1 MSKVSHK
8 LVNIGGIT
16 LDTNNIL
23 IISACIVAIM
33 LVGMIVRVKIWK
45 IIKLIFNS
53 ILGGVLI
60 FLINQI
66 GTTFGLHI
74 GLNVITSI
82 FIGIFGIPGALLLAT
97 VSYLM

>member
-82 FIGIFGIPGALLLAT
+82 FIGIFGIPGALLLVAMK
-97 VSYLM
+97 VF

>member
-23 IISACIVAIM
+23 IISACIVVIM

-82 FIGIFGIPGALLLAT
+82 FIGIFGIPGALLLVAMK
-97 VSYLM
+97 VF

>member
-1 MSKVSHK
+1 M
-8 LVNIGGIT
+8 
-16 LDTNNIL
+16 DTNNIL

>member
-45 IIKLIFNS
+45 VIKLIFNS

>member
-1 MSKVSHK
+1 MSKVSNK

-23 IISACIVAIM
+23 IISACIVVIM

-82 FIGIFGIPGALLLAT
+82 FIGIFGIPGALLLVAMK
-97 VSYLM
+97 VF